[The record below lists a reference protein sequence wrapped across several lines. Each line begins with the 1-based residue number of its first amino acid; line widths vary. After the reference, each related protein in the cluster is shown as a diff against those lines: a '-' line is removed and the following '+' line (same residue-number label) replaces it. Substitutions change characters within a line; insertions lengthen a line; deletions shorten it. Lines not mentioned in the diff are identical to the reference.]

1 MQLEK
6 IHVFNYSTV
15 TSLMLVF
22 IYLLVY
28 LIFAWVDFQIL
39 IRRNENR
46 TFRETANA
54 NLNKIFVKQA
64 RAQLV

>member
-28 LIFAWVDFQIL
+28 LIVAWVDFQIL
-39 IRRNENR
+39 IGRNKNR
-46 TFRETANA
+46 TFHETANA
-54 NLNKIFVKQA
+54 NLNKIFVKRA
-64 RAQLV
+64 RVQLV